1 MVKIIR
7 ILFLI
12 TVLTSCVKNK
22 VEDNC
27 YLEINNKE
35 LIQQIKEYK
44 HFSDSIN
51 RGRPYVLNVSCYG
64 PNDSTEK
71 YTISSS
77 IDAIG
82 LISYPYHFICKVEN
96 YEVFFTMV
104 SGNVESPYYVKTDRN
119 FFKLKQNAIL
129 EYIKKYFPKDYE
141 KYENYLK
148 TGNFPCP
155 DLIYEPESLHLKFIN
170 GRLVKKIFNSRD
182 CD

>member
-1 MVKIIR
+1 VKIIR
-7 ILFLI
+7 VLVLI
-12 TVLTSCVKNK
+12 TVLTSCVKNR

-35 LIQQIKEYK
+35 LIQQIKVYK
-44 HFSDSIN
+44 NFSDSVN
-51 RGRPYVLNVSCYG
+51 RGRPYILNVSCYG

-77 IDAIG
+77 VDAIG
-82 LISYPYHFICKVEN
+82 LILYPYHFICKVEN

-104 SGNVESPYYVKTDRN
+104 SGIVESPDYGKTDKN
-119 FFKLKQNAIL
+119 FFKIKQNFIL
-129 EYIKKYFPKDYE
+129 EHIKKYFPKDYE

-148 TGNFPCP
+148 TGHFPP
-155 DLIYEPESLHLKFIN
+155 PNLIYEPKQLHLSFIN
-170 GRLVKKIFNSRD
+170 GRLVKKTYNSRD